1 MKTTKIIYWT
11 TTILFAA
18 FMTFSAIPDILMADD
33 AIKFMIHLNYPVY
46 FIPFIG
52 VAKLLG
58 AVAILIPAFKKI
70 KEWAYAGLFFD
81 LIGAV
86 YSIIMIDGFQPG
98 MLVMVVIFG
107 IAITSYIY
115 NQKYHADSTA

>member
-1 MKTTKIIYWT
+1 MKTQRIIYWT
-11 TTILFAA
+11 TTILFAG
-18 FMTFSAIPDILMADD
+18 FMIFSAIPDVIMAPE
-33 AIKFMIHLNYPVY
+33 AVTFITHLGYPKY

-58 AVAILIPAFKKI
+58 CFAILIPPFRKI

-86 YSIIMIDGFQPG
+86 YSNIMTDGYNSGLLFMIP
-98 MLVMVVIFG
+98 I
-107 IAITSYIY
+107 IAIGAVSYY
-115 NQKYHADSTA
+115 YYPRFCSSNA